1 MKLKSIGIGL
11 LVVVI
16 LFIGIRVFNHFVSN
30 KECVEVP
37 LIVPDIIYQEI
48 ETKRDSLQLVID
60 SILNALNNTNQYE
73 KEFNKAISDTDL
85 LLSSNASYILCQN
98 QSELRIKRLETK
110 VDSLQQSHS
119 FMGDSGAKR
128 SLDKEVLRIANAKLI
143 LSEEYKNQYE
153 SYKKLYELKVQDSYL
168 QDSVISKQR
177 EEIRR
182 ITLIG
187 NEAITN
193 LNKEYKKSKRYKKQR
208 NGFIASTSVLAIL
221 VVVLLK

>member
-1 MKLKSIGIGL
+1 MRK
-11 LVVVI
+11 
-16 LFIGIRVFNHFVSN
+16 N
-30 KECVEVP
+30 
-37 LIVPDIIYQEI
+37 LI
-48 ETKRDSLQLVID
+48 KQLVIL
-60 SILNALNNTNQYE
+60 IV
-73 KEFNKAISDTDL
+73 L
-85 LLSSNASYILCQN
+85 LFSNASYILCQN
-98 QSELRIKRLETK
+98 RSELRIKRLETK

-182 ITLIG
+182 ITLIS

-193 LNKEYKKSKRYKKQR
+193 LNKEYKKS
-208 NGFIASTSVLAIL
+208 
-221 VVVLLK
+221 

>member
-1 MKLKSIGIGL
+1 
-11 LVVVI
+11 
-16 LFIGIRVFNHFVSN
+16 
-30 KECVEVP
+30 
-37 LIVPDIIYQEI
+37 
-48 ETKRDSLQLVID
+48 
-60 SILNALNNTNQYE
+60 
-73 KEFNKAISDTDL
+73 
-85 LLSSNASYILCQN
+85 
-98 QSELRIKRLETK
+98 
-110 VDSLQQSHS
+110 
-119 FMGDSGAKR
+119 MGDSGAKR
-128 SLDKEVLRIANAKLI
+128 SLNKKVLRIANAKLI

-187 NEAITN
+187 DEAVTS

>member
-1 MKLKSIGIGL
+1 
-11 LVVVI
+11 
-16 LFIGIRVFNHFVSN
+16 
-30 KECVEVP
+30 
-37 LIVPDIIYQEI
+37 
-48 ETKRDSLQLVID
+48 
-60 SILNALNNTNQYE
+60 
-73 KEFNKAISDTDL
+73 
-85 LLSSNASYILCQN
+85 
-98 QSELRIKRLETK
+98 
-110 VDSLQQSHS
+110 
-119 FMGDSGAKR
+119 MGDSGAKR
-128 SLDKEVLRIANAKLI
+128 SLNKEVLRIANAKLI

-153 SYKKLYELKVQDSYL
+153 SYKELYELKVQDNYL

-187 NEAITN
+187 NEAVTS

>member
-1 MKLKSIGIGL
+1 MRK
-11 LVVVI
+11 
-16 LFIGIRVFNHFVSN
+16 N
-30 KECVEVP
+30 
-37 LIVPDIIYQEI
+37 LI
-48 ETKRDSLQLVID
+48 KQLVIL
-60 SILNALNNTNQYE
+60 IV
-73 KEFNKAISDTDL
+73 L
-85 LLSSNASYILCQN
+85 LFSNASYILCQN

-110 VDSLQQSHS
+110 VDSLQQSHP

-128 SLDKEVLRIANAKLI
+128 SLYKEVLRIANAKLI

-153 SYKKLYELKVQDSYL
+153 SYKKLYELKVQDNYL

>member
-1 MKLKSIGIGL
+1 
-11 LVVVI
+11 
-16 LFIGIRVFNHFVSN
+16 
-30 KECVEVP
+30 
-37 LIVPDIIYQEI
+37 
-48 ETKRDSLQLVID
+48 
-60 SILNALNNTNQYE
+60 
-73 KEFNKAISDTDL
+73 
-85 LLSSNASYILCQN
+85 
-98 QSELRIKRLETK
+98 
-110 VDSLQQSHS
+110 
-119 FMGDSGAKR
+119 MGDSGAKR

-187 NEAITN
+187 NEAVTS

-208 NGFIASTSVLAIL
+208 NGFIASTGVLAIL
-221 VVVLLK
+221 VAILLK